1 MRHVAGRGGE
11 DGGVG
16 RSPVTVI
23 EGEEAWPIPQ
33 REAKSKRLGSA
44 TVRIEVAESVP

>member
-1 MRHVAGRGGE
+1 
-11 DGGVG
+11 
-16 RSPVTVI
+16 VI